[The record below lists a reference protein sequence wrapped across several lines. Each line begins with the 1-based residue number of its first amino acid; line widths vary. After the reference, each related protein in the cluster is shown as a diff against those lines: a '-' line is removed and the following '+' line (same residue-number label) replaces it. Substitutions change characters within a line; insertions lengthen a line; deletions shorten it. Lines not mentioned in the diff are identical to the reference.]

1 MFLSF
6 QSVHFVDLLCGKE
19 ESQMMKIMNEIIDV
33 VSTNVW
39 KKKRVDE
46 E

>member
-19 ESQMMKIMNEIIDV
+19 ESQMMKIMRKDIDV
-33 VSTNVW
+33 VWINVR

-46 E
+46 A